1 MEKTINKSLVP
12 VNFIKGLAILYT
24 FLVVVGM
31 VGIVESKALLVYFGT
46 QSVIQALLTGYGYI
60 GSVLASILIWYN
72 YSLPRC
78 FCKCNLDA
86 ICNCGRVNTNMG
98 LNTYRNS
105 CLFRVI
111 KNGSKDSF

>member
-60 GSVLASILIWYN
+60 GSVLASILIGIVTAYPGASASVIW
-72 YSLPRC
+72 
-78 FCKCNLDA
+78 
-86 ICNCGRVNTNMG
+86 T
-98 LNTYRNS
+98 
-105 CLFRVI
+105 LFVI
-111 KNGSKDSF
+111 AVGSIPIWG

>member
-60 GSVLASILIWYN
+60 GSVLVSILIGIVTAYPGASASVIW
-72 YSLPRC
+72 
-78 FCKCNLDA
+78 
-86 ICNCGRVNTNMG
+86 T
-98 LNTYRNS
+98 
-105 CLFRVI
+105 LFVI
-111 KNGSKDSF
+111 AVGSIPIWG